1 MDIHGD
7 KLLRLLGLN
16 RGDRGQEVNKFLGV
30 VPLSVEKIKT
40 ILDFFAVGR
49 SALKSKSNLKARR
62 LNLHIYGFFMSGMF
76 QYELFEV
83 EESAFVRN
91 LLAHL
96 YDGSPCVG
104 CKTLCTIRALMVRND
119 VFNFESLLQ
128 DGPLERFLLDSD
140 LYFDSPRMGLRPDK
154 AGVYDPDL

>member
-49 SALKSKSNLKARR
+49 SALKSKSNLKAR
-62 LNLHIYGFFMSGMF
+62 
-76 QYELFEV
+76 
-83 EESAFVRN
+83 
-91 LLAHL
+91 
-96 YDGSPCVG
+96 
-104 CKTLCTIRALMVRND
+104 
-119 VFNFESLLQ
+119 
-128 DGPLERFLLDSD
+128 
-140 LYFDSPRMGLRPDK
+140 
-154 AGVYDPDL
+154 